1 MPKVT
6 VAPVERIRNAA
17 QLLLQQGGPGSLT
30 TREVCRLAKVT
41 APTLYHHYGDKDG
54 LLRAVA
60 AVEMQAFFNRK
71 QRMKPS
77 DDPRRDVLR
86 GWDDWIEFAIEHS
99 DLVRA
104 VQASGASAI
113 NMRQAGEII
122 VEARLARLAEVV
134 TLEVEIRIGARIL
147 VASANA
153 IVQLLLDGISPVE
166 VRRLSTLLRHSVLE
180 AIAPSDP

>member
-1 MPKVT
+1 M

-113 NMRQAGEII
+113 NMRQAGENIA
-122 VEARLARLAEVV
+122 EARLARLAEVV
-134 TLEVEIRIGARIL
+134 TLEVEIPIGARLL

-166 VRRLSTLLRHSVLE
+166 VRRLSTLLRHRVLE